1 MGKGS
6 GGSGMTR
13 GDRRRNA
20 RRERLREMLPRDG
33 AVIGIDLGDEKQ
45 AIAVVDHD
53 VRVLGCSTLKWPRC
67 SSLIG
72 SHREQLRGGSSS
84 LIRLRCAGV
93 AGDTPGVLRDIC
105 GGWADRGLCRV
116 FVLVRWGGMERRV
129 ELFAAIRFDWQRHQM
144 PIRALA
150 RKYDVHRRTV
160 RQAIASPVPPDRKVP
175 VRAAPVRETVA
186 GWIDEMLRE
195 DLSAP
200 RKQRHTA
207 RRVFER
213 LADEHGA
220 QVSYSYVAKYVA
232 RRRAEIA
239 AQEARGGTE
248 SLDGFVP
255 QVREPGAEAE
265 VDFGDVTVELDG
277 RLARCFLFA
286 FRLSYSGKGCHRV
299 YASQAQEAFLEGHVA
314 AFEAAGGA
322 ARQIR
327 YDNLSPAV
335 AKVLAGRNRTE
346 TQRWLSFRSFYGF
359 EAFYCL
365 PGAEGAH
372 EKGGIEG
379 EIGRF
384 RRRWFVPV
392 PRAAS
397 LAELNAALAEADA
410 AEDARHVDGRASTV
424 GADFAAEQG
433 LLLPLPADPF
443 DTATVIWP
451 RVDRYAR
458 ISVGKCRY
466 SVPARLI
473 GSRVRVMLSAN
484 ELRVFDGSKLA
495 AVHPRLIAAGD
506 ERLELDHYLEILLRK
521 PGALPGSAALAQ
533 ARAAGVFTSAHEA
546 FWAAARA
553 RHGDAA
559 GTRALIEVLLL
570 HRRLPAA
577 QVIAGI
583 TVALAAGSCSPDV
596 VAVEARKHPACPEPA
611 APPWP
616 AIAPRRSRAAVVT
629 LPARR
634 EPLPPDQRP
643 APSVAAYDQLLTRR
657 QGGT

>member
-1 MGKGS
+1 
-6 GGSGMTR
+6 
-13 GDRRRNA
+13 
-20 RRERLREMLPRDG
+20 
-33 AVIGIDLGDEKQ
+33 
-45 AIAVVDHD
+45 
-53 VRVLGCSTLKWPRC
+53 
-67 SSLIG
+67 
-72 SHREQLRGGSSS
+72 
-84 LIRLRCAGV
+84 
-93 AGDTPGVLRDIC
+93 
-105 GGWADRGLCRV
+105 
-116 FVLVRWGGMERRV
+116 MERKV
-129 ELFAAIRFDWQRHQM
+129 ELFAAIRFDWQRYQM
-144 PIRALA
+144 PVRALA

-175 VRAAPVRETVA
+175 ARPAPVREAVA

-195 DLSAP
+195 DLAAP

-239 AQEARGGTE
+239 AQDRDGAEGLA
-248 SLDGFVP
+248 GFVP
-255 QVREPGAEAE
+255 QAREPGAEAE
-265 VDFGDVTVELDG
+265 VDFGDVTVELG
-277 RLARCFLFA
+277 GQLSRCFMFA
-286 FRLSYSGKGCHRV
+286 YRLSYSGKGCHRV
-299 YASQAQEAFLEGHVA
+299 YASQAQEAFLEGHVT
-314 AFEAAGGA
+314 AFEVTGGLPS
-322 ARQIR
+322 RQVR

-346 TQRWLSFRSFYGF
+346 TQRWLSFRAFYGF

-392 PRAAS
+392 PRAGS
-397 LAELNAALAEADA
+397 LAELNARLAEADA
-410 AEDARHVDGRASTV
+410 AEDARHIAGRAASI
-424 GADFAAEQG
+424 GEDFAAERG
-433 LLLPLPADPF
+433 LLLPLPPEQF
-443 DTATVIWP
+443 ETAGVLWP

-458 ISVGKCRY
+458 VSVGKCRY

-484 ELRVFDGSKLA
+484 ELRVFDGSRLA
-495 AVHPRLIAAGD
+495 ATHPRLIAAGD
-506 ERLELDHYLEILLRK
+506 EHLELDHYLEILVRK

-553 RHGDAA
+553 RHGDGA
-559 GTRALIEVLLL
+559 GTKALIEVLLL
-570 HRRLPAA
+570 HRRMPAP
-577 QVIAGI
+577 QVIAGM
-583 TVALAAGSCSPDV
+583 TAALAAGSCSPDV
-596 VAVEARKHPACPEPA
+596 VAVEARKHAAANPGPAAEPA
-611 APPWP
+611 WP
-616 AIAPRRSRAAVVT
+616 AARPRRSRAAVIT

-634 EPLPPDQRP
+634 DPLPPDQRP
-643 APSVAAYDQLLTRR
+643 APSVAAYDQLLTP
-657 QGGT
+657 QEGGA